1 LERRNALANTNRKE
15 VSVLTKQGYKSA
27 IDKFKLEDE
36 NKNDLTEQILHLP
49 KVYLIF
55 SYKPNEVLKEHILR
69 RTRRRH

>member
-1 LERRNALANTNRKE
+1 LAKQTGKE

-49 KVYLIF
+49 KVYLFFLINRMKF
-55 SYKPNEVLKEHILR
+55 LTKHIHQKKFR
-69 RTRRRH
+69 KT